1 MATER
6 ATVLPVAAAP
16 PAEPANTPA
25 LNLVIALHRLL
36 RGIRNVLPEDQFN
49 ATQLLILSQLAG
61 AEPTR
66 IGELAQQVHCS
77 QPTATTVVNGL
88 AAAGFVQRIKDT
100 EDGRAIKVSLTETGR
115 QTLLKFGRRQAAYLD
130 SLIDELPEHERATM
144 LAAIPIMYRM
154 AESSVSNRLS
164 GARAGTWGRST
175 TSGS

>member
-1 MATER
+1 MANEH
-6 ATVLPVAAAP
+6 ATVLHAAATP
-16 PAEPANTPA
+16 PTEPANTPA

-36 RGIRNVLPEDQFN
+36 RGIRIMLPDDQFN
-49 ATQLLILSQLAG
+49 TTQLLILSQLAG

-88 AAAGFVQRIKDT
+88 VAAGFVERIKDT
-100 EDGRAIKVSLTETGR
+100 RDGRAIKVSLTETGR
-115 QTLLKFGRRQAAYLD
+115 QTLLTLGRRQAAYLD
-130 SLIDELPEHERATM
+130 SVIDELPEDERETM

-154 AESSVSNRLS
+154 AENSVSGRVS
-164 GARAGTWGRST
+164 AARAGTWDRST